1 MNLGLGHMS
10 KLFNFSEKTVLITGA
25 SRGIGFSILNSFI
38 GTGAKI
44 IATATTE
51 SSCNALREKLRS
63 SAQDVSIYPLDIASA
78 DSVESFF
85 KALKDANA
93 MPHILINNAGITRDN
108 LVLRMTDDEW
118 EQVISTNLTG
128 TYRMCKR
135 VVRQMMKYKFGKI
148 INISS
153 VIAHTGNPGQVNY
166 AATKAGIIGLTKSL
180 AREIG
185 SRNIT
190 VNAISPGFIKTDM
203 TDSLNEESKNILL
216 SQIPLNRLGSP
227 EDVANTALFLSSDL
241 AGYITG
247 ETIHVNG
254 GLYLS

>member
-1 MNLGLGHMS
+1 MNLGLGLMNE
-10 KLFNFSEKTVLITGA
+10 LFNFSEKKVLITGA
-25 SRGIGFSILNSFI
+25 SRGIGFSILNTFM

-51 SSCNALREKLRS
+51 SSCNNLRERLPS
-63 SAQDVSIYPLDIASA
+63 SSHNVSIYPLDIAST
-78 DSVESFF
+78 DSVESLFST
-85 KALKDANA
+85 LKGIDA

-108 LVLRMTDDEW
+108 LVLRMSDNEW
-118 EQVISTNLTG
+118 DQVISTNLTG
-128 TYRMCKR
+128 TFRMCKK

-185 SRNIT
+185 TRNIT

-203 TDSLNEESKNILL
+203 TDNLDEENKSKLLN
-216 SQIPLNRLGSP
+216 QIPLSRLGSP
-227 EDVANTALFLSSDL
+227 EDVANAALFLSSDL

>member
-1 MNLGLGHMS
+1 
-10 KLFNFSEKTVLITGA
+10 
-25 SRGIGFSILNSFI
+25 
-38 GTGAKI
+38 
-44 IATATTE
+44 
-51 SSCNALREKLRS
+51 
-63 SAQDVSIYPLDIASA
+63 
-78 DSVESFF
+78 
-85 KALKDANA
+85 
-93 MPHILINNAGITRDN
+93 
-108 LVLRMTDDEW
+108 
-118 EQVISTNLTG
+118 
-128 TYRMCKR
+128 
-135 VVRQMMKYKFGKI
+135 MMKYKFGKI